1 MATGKGKNAGAA
13 GIDRMTVEEFKSRA
27 EELLG
32 IIHAKLKAGGSN
44 VLNLLEGCL
53 FPRKARQ
60 R

>member
-32 IIHAKLKAGGSN
+32 IIHAKLKAGG
-44 VLNLLEGCL
+44 V
-53 FPRKARQ
+53 
-60 R
+60 